1 MQANDM
7 LEYMDKII
15 ETFRDGIFSSERL
28 KKSDVATYD
37 YVLKDVK
44 NFIQKIQSMAK
55 NISLSLLKDLFESSS
70 PADYAKELIN
80 VKGPNVKP
88 KKL

>member
-28 KKSDVATYD
+28 KKSDAAAYD

-55 NISLSLLKDLFESSS
+55 NISLSLLKDLLESSS
-70 PADYAKELIN
+70 PADY